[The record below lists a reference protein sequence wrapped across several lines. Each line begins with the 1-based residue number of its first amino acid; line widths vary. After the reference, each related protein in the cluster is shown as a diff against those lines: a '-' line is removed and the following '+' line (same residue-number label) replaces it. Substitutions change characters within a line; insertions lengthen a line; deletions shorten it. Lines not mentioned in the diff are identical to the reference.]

1 MLSFSL
7 DHYKNF
13 PFCVCVFLLL
23 VVVADLIA
31 STLVTSR
38 LIGVRTEPQG
48 AWGITKKKSSFKVTV
63 LKDITK

>member
-13 PFCVCVFLLL
+13 PFCFCVFLLL

-38 LIGVRTEPQG
+38 LIGVRTEPL
-48 AWGITKKKSSFKVTV
+48 TKKKSSFKVMV